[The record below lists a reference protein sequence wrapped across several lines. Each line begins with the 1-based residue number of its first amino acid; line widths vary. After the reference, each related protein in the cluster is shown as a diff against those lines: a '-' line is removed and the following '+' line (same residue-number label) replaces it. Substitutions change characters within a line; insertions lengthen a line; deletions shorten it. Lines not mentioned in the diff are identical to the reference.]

1 MKTAADAAA
10 FFLRSTVTAAWTA
23 PVDYSSFAPAGG
35 TTTASTAGTA
45 PTAEEAPSAAAPSAA
60 AGLARPL
67 ATRTPLDSI
76 QAANASAVI
85 RSPFWFMSKR
95 HGVLSN
101 SVRGLYAA
109 GSAAAAAGVVDAV
122 APGSMETAGRLP
134 GDATGA
140 MLASAPQ
147 LSTCRRNST

>member
-35 TTTASTAGTA
+35 TTTASAEGTA
-45 PTAEEAPSAAAPSAA
+45 PTAEEAPSAAAPPAA

-76 QAANASAVI
+76 QAANASAGI
-85 RSPFWFMSKR
+85 RSRCCVMAQR
-95 HGVLSN
+95 HG
-101 SVRGLYAA
+101 
-109 GSAAAAAGVVDAV
+109 GVANPV
-122 APGSMETAGRLP
+122 
-134 GDATGA
+134 
-140 MLASAPQ
+140 
-147 LSTCRRNST
+147 